1 MINQYTIPL
10 STKGN
15 IVSKII
21 FSLINAPALNIAL
34 DLCFVKKKKKKKKL
48 GDEMIKIRF
57 LYQEVLYFN
66 QDFTQLNLKKNSKT
80 KNLYLYS
87 LLC

>member
-34 DLCFVKKKKKKKKL
+34 DLCFVKKNKKKKKKI
-48 GDEMIKIRF
+48 GWWND
-57 LYQEVLYFN
+57 
-66 QDFTQLNLKKNSKT
+66 KNSLFISRST
-80 KNLYLYS
+80 
-87 LLC
+87 LL